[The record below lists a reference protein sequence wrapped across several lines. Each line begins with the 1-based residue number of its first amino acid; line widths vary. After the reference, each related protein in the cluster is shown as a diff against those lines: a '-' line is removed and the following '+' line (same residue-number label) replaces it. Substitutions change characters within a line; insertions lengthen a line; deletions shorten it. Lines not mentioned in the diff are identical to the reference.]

1 MMSPIEDT
9 TKFQHDP
16 FIVLPPTL
24 HFLFLVT
31 MSSKNHLP
39 KEYLPS
45 PDQIVAQDLH
55 VVQCIDALG
64 RITVFFPV
72 FSNKD
77 SRVMPYCPHC
87 GFFSQS
93 LAGFGRHTADNGCP
107 ALRDM
112 VNDRIYEVVP
122 RPNPKFVLYDYRCE
136 STNVTAATAQVADLV
151 AHLVAAPAAAPVA
164 ASVAAPAGAPVAA
177 PAPAPATTAQ
187 VAAPVA
193 APAAA
198 PVAAP
203 APAPATTAQVA
214 APVAAPAAAPV
225 AAPAAAP
232 IAAPA
237 PAPATTAPVA
247 AQVADPVV
255 APAAAPVAAPVAAP
269 AAGAIAEG
277 PHAPTEEEME
287 TARLLLQEAGPPQRE
302 ECRKRKKATK
312 PTGDLPTRRGLRPR
326 K

>member
-136 STNVTAATAQVADLV
+136 STNVTAATVQVA
-151 AHLVAAPAAAPVA
+151 
-164 ASVAAPAGAPVAA
+164 
-177 PAPAPATTAQ
+177 AQ
-187 VAAPVA
+187 VAAHVAALVADVVADPVA

-198 PVAAP
+198 PVPAQSLLALRRRSGGRRLTSTDQRDDNTCHPLHPGSRLSSPQAVPSPPCHHLAVQGAAWTL
-203 APAPATTAQVA
+203 A
-214 APVAAPAAAPV
+214 
-225 AAPAAAP
+225 
-232 IAAPA
+232 
-237 PAPATTAPVA
+237 
-247 AQVADPVV
+247 
-255 APAAAPVAAPVAAP
+255 
-269 AAGAIAEG
+269 
-277 PHAPTEEEME
+277 
-287 TARLLLQEAGPPQRE
+287 
-302 ECRKRKKATK
+302 
-312 PTGDLPTRRGLRPR
+312 
-326 K
+326 